1 MIDTI
6 IERKRV
12 AWPPPANPIETIETR
27 KYGYD
32 NGTIGIPI
40 QQQQQPNP
48 YTIFQPQNQEAYISP
63 PTKQQPNLFFPPKQQ
78 DYDLIPQKLYE
89 LYQNRP
95 EDLPLNQPVTKQQS
109 PKVPPPPPPRVHRKP
124 ILRSYSDAQVSE
136 TRHI

>member
-1 MIDTI
+1 M
-6 IERKRV
+6 
-12 AWPPPANPIETIETR
+12 ETR

-32 NGTIGIPI
+32 DGTIGIPI
-40 QQQQQPNP
+40 QQQQPNP

-89 LYQNRP
+89 
-95 EDLPLNQPVTKQQS
+95 DLPLNQPVTKQQS

>member
-1 MIDTI
+1 LIDTI

-95 EDLPLNQPVTKQQS
+95 EDLPLNQPVIKQQS